1 MSTQTTLPVKPA
13 TPTTTQ
19 AVVKFEDRLENALTV
34 SVPQM
39 AGAFAKHLT
48 PERMIRVTMQAIY
61 KTPALKECDPQTIVA
76 SVIEAG
82 SLGLE
87 PCGPKRQGY
96 LIPWKNKN
104 TGTKECQFMPSY
116 IGLIELAR
124 RSGQVKTI
132 SGQVVYSGDKF
143 EYRRTSSGPHFAHE
157 PNLDNPGT
165 ARAYYAVAE
174 MIPAGVEFEVM
185 TKPQIE
191 DIRKRSQSA
200 NSGPWVTDY
209 DEMAKKTVI
218 KRLLKRLPMSDEL
231 ADVIHREDGF
241 IVSEEAIG
249 AVTRARADELIS
261 RLASARS
268 AEVIDAVEVSE

>member
-1 MSTQTTLPVKPA
+1 M
-13 TPTTTQ
+13 
-19 AVVKFEDRLENALTV
+19 
-34 SVPQM
+34 
-39 AGAFAKHLT
+39 
-48 PERMIRVTMQAIY
+48 
-61 KTPALKECDPQTIVA
+61 
-76 SVIEAG
+76 